1 MSYCNSLFTSLVNF
15 IEAKPASPNHKLG
28 LKIFLYNIFNPGVG
42 IILSCFSLFPSCN
55 CSNKNYD
62 TRGIVLSL
70 LGILIGFIIM
80 LCPITLCIGTFL
92 TKLTDK
98 MITIFPFKITL
109 IFLGSF
115 GIIISFLLSGINQ
128 KTIIESVNTLVNPLD
143 MIIGCGTNFVHLVS
157 EFGWISFFRLLLNM
171 IIPGAGTLTYLKKY
185 GCTFGIILAS
195 LFQFFG
201 GYFFII
207 SVQILRTG
215 KESNINA
222 YNKLFFKVLKTTQNG
237 DPYNYEYFT
246 KVFDY
251 FYTMGL
257 CFYFSGIITIL
268 ILDYVS
274 EIKIFKEK
282 IFEIAFAVLTL
293 LTGGIGFSLFLE
305 AFLIKFPFLISCN
318 HCLLVII
325 GILLFPIGGFVSF
338 TGFLYDLFFWDIA
351 SKACR
356 IAFPI
361 SYFVSFSCF
370 QIITQVKNS
379 DF

>member
-15 IEAKPASPNHKLG
+15 IEAKPDSPNHKLG

-115 GIIISFLLSGINQ
+115 GTIISFLLSGINQ

-157 EFGWISFFRLLLNM
+157 EFGWISFFRLLLNI
-171 IIPGAGTLTYLKKY
+171 IIPGVGTLTLLKKY

-201 GYFFII
+201 GAFFFISI
-207 SVQILRTG
+207 KILKTG
-215 KESNINA
+215 KCDETLYEKI
-222 YNKLFFKVLKTTQNG
+222 FFKVLKTTQDG

-268 ILDYVS
+268 ILDYFL
-274 EIKIFKEK
+274 KLKFLRKK
-282 IFEIAFAVLTL
+282 L
-293 LTGGIGFSLFLE
+293 L
-305 AFLIKFPFLISCN
+305 K
-318 HCLLVII
+318 
-325 GILLFPIGGFVSF
+325 
-338 TGFLYDLFFWDIA
+338 
-351 SKACR
+351 
-356 IAFPI
+356 
-361 SYFVSFSCF
+361 
-370 QIITQVKNS
+370 
-379 DF
+379 

>member
-15 IEAKPASPNHKLG
+15 IEAKPDSPNHKLG
-28 LKIFLYNIFNPGVG
+28 LKIFLYNIFNPGIG
-42 IILSCFSLFPSCN
+42 IILSCFSLFPSCD
-55 CSNKNYD
+55 CSNKNYH
-62 TRGIVLSL
+62 TKGIVLSL

-115 GIIISFLLSGINQ
+115 GTIISFLLSGINQ

-157 EFGWISFFRLLLNM
+157 EFGWISFFRLLLNI
-171 IIPGAGTLTYLKKY
+171 IIPGVGTLTYLKKY

-207 SVQILRTG
+207 SVKILRTG

-274 EIKIFKEK
+274 EIKIFKE
-282 IFEIAFAVLTL
+282 
-293 LTGGIGFSLFLE
+293 
-305 AFLIKFPFLISCN
+305 
-318 HCLLVII
+318 
-325 GILLFPIGGFVSF
+325 
-338 TGFLYDLFFWDIA
+338 
-351 SKACR
+351 
-356 IAFPI
+356 
-361 SYFVSFSCF
+361 
-370 QIITQVKNS
+370 
-379 DF
+379 